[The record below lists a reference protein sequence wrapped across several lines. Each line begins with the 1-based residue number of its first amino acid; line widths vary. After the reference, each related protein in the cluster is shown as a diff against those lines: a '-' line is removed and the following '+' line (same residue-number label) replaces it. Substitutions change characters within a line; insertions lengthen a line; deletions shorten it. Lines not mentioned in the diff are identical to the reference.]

1 MKIPVEKTAVILI
14 EPQNDFLTEGGTMY
28 AFIKEQLRERG
39 VIGNLQ
45 ELLKGTREK
54 GVKILYVPFHSFA
67 TGFPELKKG
76 GPA

>member
-1 MKIPVEKTAVILI
+1 M
-14 EPQNDFLTEGGTMY
+14 
-28 AFIKEQLRERG
+28 
-39 VIGNLQ
+39 IGNLQ